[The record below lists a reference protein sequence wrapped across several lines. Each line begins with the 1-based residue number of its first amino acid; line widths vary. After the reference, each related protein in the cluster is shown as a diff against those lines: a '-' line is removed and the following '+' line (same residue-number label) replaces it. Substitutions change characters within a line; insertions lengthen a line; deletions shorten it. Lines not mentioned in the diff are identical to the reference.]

1 MSEHQEELLHDEHD
15 SAEESGAD
23 AHEESNGSIHIDQF
37 EGAWIRISV
46 AVLIVFVIAITI
58 SSFAI
63 GVQLPGQYARVE
75 PQELAD
81 PDNRFNN
88 PGLRELAP
96 GKYEAY
102 IIAQTWSFNP
112 AELRVP
118 VGSEIT
124 FYMTSRDV
132 LHGFKL
138 LGTNVNVMVLPGQV
152 STLKAIFDEPGTYDF
167 ICHEYCGY
175 VQGSPIGH
183 HTMYGQLFVEDPEA
197 SESVASE

>member
-1 MSEHQEELLHDEHD
+1 MSEHEDELLHEEHD
-15 SAEESGAD
+15 PAEAHDSGQ
-23 AHEESNGSIHIDQF
+23 GIHIDRF
-37 EGAWIRISV
+37 EGIWIRVSV
-46 AVLIVFVIAITI
+46 AVLVVFIIAITI

-63 GVQLPGQYARVE
+63 GVQLPGQYSRIE
-75 PQELAD
+75 PQELAN

-102 IIAQTWSFNP
+102 IVAQTWSFNP
-112 AELRVP
+112 AEIRVP
-118 VGSEIT
+118 VGSEVT

-138 LGTNVNVMVLPGQV
+138 LGTNVNVMVLPGQI

-183 HTMYGQLFVEDPEA
+183 HTMYGQLIVEDPET
-197 SESVASE
+197 VASE

>member
-1 MSEHQEELLHDEHD
+1 MSEHQDEQLH
-15 SAEESGAD
+15 AEEGHAED
-23 AHEESNGSIHIDQF
+23 AEHEAPSQSLHIDKF
-37 EGAWIRISV
+37 EGMWIRISV
-46 AVLIVFVIAITI
+46 AVVIVFIIAITV

-63 GVQLPGQYARVE
+63 GVQLPGQYARVQ

-81 PDNRFNN
+81 PANRFNN

-118 VGSEIT
+118 IGSEVT
-124 FYMTSRDV
+124 FYVTSRDV
-132 LHGFKL
+132 QHGFKL
-138 LGTNVNVMVLPGQV
+138 LGTNVNMMVLPGQV
-152 STLKAIFDEPGTYDF
+152 SSLKAVFDEAGTFNF

-183 HTMYGQLFVEDPEA
+183 QTMYGQLIVEGPEDAETIA
-197 SESVASE
+197 SE